1 MLASRMTSN
10 SQTRGEARVIVRQL
24 RKSDLRDVQRV
35 HRGAYPDLESWDLQQ
50 FAHQLDL
57 FPEGQLCV
65 EVDGQVVAT
74 SSSLIVT
81 LNDLKANHTYQDVC
95 QDGMIRT
102 HDPDGD
108 TLYGIDIAVDKE
120 FRGQRFARRIYDARK
135 ELAEQMNLRGIVFGG
150 RMPNYS
156 RHASEMT
163 PQEYLAKVLRKEIRD
178 PVILAQIANGFV
190 AREVIEDYLPSDTAS
205 NGHAVLMEWRN
216 PSFVPPDPRRRTSA
230 SMRVAAVQYQMR
242 PVTSFEEF
250 ATQCEFFIDSA
261 ADYSVDFL
269 LFPELLTTQL
279 LALVPKPN
287 PGQAARELDKFTER
301 YVSFFTDMAIQYN
314 INIIAGTHLAV
325 EKKRLYNIAYLFH
338 RDGRID
344 KQYKTHV
351 TPSEARWWGITA
363 GRDIDVF
370 ETDRGK
376 IAIPICYDIEF
387 PEWARITK
395 AKGADVLFVPYN
407 TDIRSGHIRVR
418 SCAQARAIENHIYVV
433 MAGAVGNLPQV
444 EGADIHYGQASIL
457 TPSDIHFARD
467 GIASEGTPNA
477 ETMIIHDL
485 DLALLRRT
493 EGTGSVRTW
502 PDRRKD
508 LYSVVHK
515 TGRKT
520 ERF

>member
-1 MLASRMTSN
+1 MASNT
-10 SQTRGEARVIVRQL
+10 QARGKKRRVVVRQL
-24 RKSDLRDVQRV
+24 KKSDFRDVQRV
-35 HRGAYPDLESWDLQQ
+35 HSGAYPALESWSFQQ
-50 FAHQLDL
+50 FASQLDL
-57 FPEGQLCV
+57 FPEGQICV
-65 EVDGQVVAT
+65 EIDGRVVAT
-74 SSSLIVT
+74 SASLIIN
-81 LNDLKANHTYQDVC
+81 LHDLSSSHTYHDVC
-95 QDGMIRT
+95 EGGMIRT

-108 TLYGIDIAVDKE
+108 TLYGIDIAVDPD

-135 ELAEQMNLRGIVFGG
+135 ELAARLNLRGIVFGG

-156 RHASEMT
+156 RYADEIS

-205 NGHAVLMEWRN
+205 SGHAVLMEWRN
-216 PSFVPPDPRRRTSA
+216 PSFVPPDPRRRA
-230 SMRVAAVQYQMR
+230 AGEMRVAAVQYQMR
-242 PVTSFEEF
+242 TVKSFEEF

-261 ADYSVDFL
+261 ADYRVDFL

-279 LALVPKPN
+279 LALVTGPSPA
-287 PGQAARELDKFTER
+287 QSARALDQFTQP
-301 YVSFFTDMAIQYN
+301 YLSFFTDMAIQYN

-344 KQYKTHV
+344 KQYKTHI

-363 GRDIDVF
+363 GRDINVF

-376 IAIPICYDIEF
+376 IAIAICYDVEF
-387 PEWARITK
+387 PEVVRITK
-395 AKGADVLFVPYN
+395 AKGADVLFLPYN
-407 TDIRSGHIRVR
+407 TDIRSGHVRVR
-418 SCAQARAIENHIYVV
+418 ACAQARAIENHMYVV

-444 EGADIHYGQASIL
+444 EGADIHYGQAAIL

-467 GIASEGTPNA
+467 GIASEGTVNV
-477 ETMIIHDL
+477 ETMIVHDL

-493 EGTGSVRTW
+493 EGTGTVRTW

-508 LYSVVHK
+508 LYTVLHK
-515 TGRKT
+515 NGRKS
-520 ERF
+520 ERL

>member
-1 MLASRMTSN
+1 MAEGSKTS
-10 SQTRGEARVIVRQL
+10 GKPRVVVRQL
-24 RKSDLRDVQRV
+24 EKSDFRDVQRI
-35 HRGAYPDLESWDLQQ
+35 HKGAYPQLESWTLQQ
-50 FAHQLDL
+50 FVSQLQL

-65 EVDGQVVAT
+65 EVDGRVVAT
-74 SSSLIVT
+74 SSSLII
-81 LNDLKANHTYQDVC
+81 NIHDLSDTHTYQDVC
-95 QDGMIRT
+95 EGGMIRT

-108 TLYGIDIAVDKE
+108 TLYGIDIAVDPA
-120 FRGQRFARRIYDARK
+120 FRGQRFARRIYDERK
-135 ELAEQMNLRGIVFGG
+135 ELAQRLNLRGIIFGG
-150 RMPNYS
+150 RMPNYG
-156 RHASEMT
+156 RHASEMS

-178 PVILAQIANGFV
+178 PVIVAQIANGFV

-205 NGHAVLMEWRN
+205 SGHAVLMEWRN
-216 PSFVPPDPRRRTSA
+216 PTFIPPDPRRRTA
-230 SMRVAAVQYQMR
+230 PAMRVAAVQYQMR
-242 PVTSFEEF
+242 TVSNFDEF

-261 ADYSVDFL
+261 ADYRVDFL

-279 LALVPKPN
+279 LALVPDSSPA
-287 PGQAARELDKFTER
+287 QSARALDQFTER
-301 YVSFFTDMAIQYN
+301 YVSFFHTMAIQYN

-344 KQYKTHV
+344 RQYKTHV
-351 TPSEARWWGITA
+351 TPSESRWWGITP

-376 IAIPICYDIEF
+376 IAIAICYDVEF
-387 PEWARITK
+387 PEYVRIIK

-418 SCAQARAIENHIYVV
+418 SCSLARAIENHIYVV

-457 TPSDIHFARD
+457 TPSDIQFARD

-477 ETMIIHDL
+477 ETMIVHDL
-485 DLALLRRT
+485 DLGLLRRT
-493 EGTGSVRTW
+493 EGTGTVRTW

-508 LYSVVHK
+508 LYAVIHK
-515 TGRKT
+515 SGRKS

>member
-1 MLASRMTSN
+1 MASSTPA
-10 SQTRGEARVIVRQL
+10 GDKPRVVVRQL
-24 RKSDLRDVQRV
+24 RKSDFREVQRV
-35 HRGAYPDLESWDLQQ
+35 HHGAYPNLESWDLHQ
-50 FAHQLDL
+50 FVSQLDL
-57 FPEGQLCV
+57 FAEGQLCV
-65 EVDGQVVAT
+65 EVDGRVVAT
-74 SSSLIVT
+74 SSSLIVN
-81 LNDLKANHTYQDVC
+81 LHDLADNHTYHDVC
-95 QDGMIRT
+95 EGGMIRA

-108 TLYGIDIAVDKE
+108 TLYGIDIAVDPD
-120 FRGQRFARRIYDARK
+120 FRGQRFARRIYDERK
-135 ELAEQMNLRGIVFGG
+135 ELAQRLNLRGIVFGG
-150 RMPNYS
+150 RMPRYS
-156 RHASEMT
+156 RYASEMS

-190 AREVIEDYLPSDTAS
+190 AREVIENYLPSDTDS
-205 NGHAVLMEWRN
+205 SGHAVLMEWRN
-216 PSFVPPDPRRRTSA
+216 PSFVPPDPRRRA
-230 SMRVAAVQYQMR
+230 AGSMRVAAVQYQMR
-242 PVTSFEEF
+242 TVTSFEDF
-250 ATQCEFFIDSA
+250 ATHCEFFIDSA
-261 ADYSVDFL
+261 ADYRVDFL

-279 LALVPKPN
+279 LGLVDKSSPSVSARALD
-287 PGQAARELDKFTER
+287 AFTEQ
-301 YVSFFTDMAIQYN
+301 YIAFFADMAIQYN

-344 KQYKTHV
+344 KQYKTHI

-363 GRDIDVF
+363 GRDLEVF

-376 IAIPICYDIEF
+376 IAIAICYDVEF
-387 PEWARITK
+387 PEVVRISK

-407 TDIRSGHIRVR
+407 TDIRSGHVRVR
-418 SCAQARAIENHIYVV
+418 ACAHARAIENHMYVV

-467 GIASEGTPNA
+467 GIASEGTPNV

-493 EGTGSVRTW
+493 EGTGTVRTW

-508 LYSVVHK
+508 LYAVLHK
-515 TGRKT
+515 TGRKR
-520 ERF
+520 ERH